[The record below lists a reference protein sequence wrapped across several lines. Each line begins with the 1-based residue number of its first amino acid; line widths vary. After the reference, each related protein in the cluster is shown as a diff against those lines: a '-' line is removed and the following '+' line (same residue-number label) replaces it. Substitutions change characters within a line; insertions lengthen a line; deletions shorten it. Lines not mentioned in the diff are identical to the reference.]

1 MHTLHALRFLQRA
14 PPVRRRVVSRQ
25 EALAF
30 RAGWGPRIC
39 ASDRVDSAIV
49 LLLDGPYPVD
59 SRLFGSSIRV
69 VCVVGVATSFTG
81 RAAASQLFF
90 RLTLTGLVEEMVR
103 SDVRNERLPGPCSW
117 VDTIAEVVEH
127 RSAAHVRQ
135 RRVVGTSVRSSCSL
149 SAFGRHRAV
158 NERWWV
164 FPGG

>member
-25 EALAF
+25 EALAC

-49 LLLDGPYPVD
+49 LLLDGPYPVG

-81 RAAASQLFF
+81 RAAASQLFSADLNGF
-90 RLTLTGLVEEMVR
+90 GRRDGSVR
-103 SDVRNERLPGPCSW
+103 RRNERLHGPCSW

-127 RSAAHVRQ
+127 RSADHVRQ
-135 RRVVGTSVRSSCSL
+135 RRVGGTSVRSSCSL